1 LGFSDITVS
10 SDRIF
15 IDIEGRD
22 YRHNFFTAIRA
33 PFRVPAPM
41 DKDCRAPHNDS
52 GPNEQLE
59 KAVESDPFRLFPYQA
74 IVDRPRVAWP
84 DGARVAVWVIP
95 NIEHFHIEIGNHAP
109 DIRNHSRRDYG
120 NRVGVWRIIEVLA
133 KHGVRGTVALNA
145 EVGRYYPRI
154 MEEVTKL
161 KWELMGHG
169 LTNSVLL
176 TGMPKDEEAALIA
189 EVHEVIG
196 QWGQTMRGWLGP
208 GLSETWHTL
217 DLLRENG
224 VEYVCDWVN
233 DDLPYRMNNGLYSI
247 PYSIELNDMPL
258 FNMPS
263 IDIGDFE
270 RRIRETFDVL
280 YDEGARNGR
289 VMAIALH
296 PFLIGVPHRI
306 RALDRALA
314 YIASHGNVWFATGSE
329 IIDAYRSQEHK
340 Q

>member
-1 LGFSDITVS
+1 VPNVDANV
-10 SDRIF
+10 RN
-15 IDIEGRD
+15 GRELFEPQERD
-22 YRHNFFTAIRA
+22 
-33 PFRVPAPM
+33 VP
-41 DKDCRAPHNDS
+41 
-52 GPNEQLE
+52 Q
-59 KAVESDPFRLFPYQA
+59 ESDPFPLFPYQA
-74 IVDRPRVAWP
+74 IVDRPPVVWP
-84 DGARVAVWVIP
+84 NGARVAVWVIP
-95 NIEHFHIEIGNHAP
+95 NIEHFHIEIGNQAP

-145 EVGRYYPRI
+145 EVGRFYPRI
-154 MEEVTKL
+154 MEAVTKL
-161 KWELMGHG
+161 QWELMGHG

-176 TGMPKDEEAALIA
+176 TGMPKDKEAAVIA
-189 EVHEVIG
+189 EAREIIG

-208 GLSETWHTL
+208 GLGETWHTL
-217 DLLRENG
+217 DLLREHG
-224 VEYVCDWVN
+224 VQYVCDWVN

-258 FNMPS
+258 FNVPS
-263 IDIGDFE
+263 IDIGEFE

-280 YDEGARNGR
+280 YEEGARSGR

-306 RALDRALA
+306 RTLDRALS
-314 YIASHGNVWFATGSE
+314 YIASHGSVWFATGSE
-329 IIDAYRSQEHK
+329 IIDAYRSQEQK

>member
-1 LGFSDITVS
+1 VS
-10 SDRIF
+10 Q
-15 IDIEGRD
+15 E
-22 YRHNFFTAIRA
+22 
-33 PFRVPAPM
+33 
-41 DKDCRAPHNDS
+41 S
-52 GPNEQLE
+52 G
-59 KAVESDPFRLFPYQA
+59 PFRLFPYQA
-74 IVDRPRVAWP
+74 IVDRPRVTWP
-84 DGARVAVWVIP
+84 NGARVAVWVIP
-95 NIEHFHIEIGNHAP
+95 NIEHFHIEIGNQAP

-145 EVGRYYPRI
+145 EVGRFYPRI

-161 KWELMGHG
+161 QWELMGHG

-176 TGMPKDEEAALIA
+176 TGLPKDKEAGVIA
-189 EVHEVIG
+189 EAREIIG

-208 GLSETWHTL
+208 GLGETWHTL
-217 DLLRENG
+217 DLLREHG

-263 IDIGDFE
+263 IDIGEFE

-280 YDEGARNGR
+280 YEEGARNGR

-306 RALDRALA
+306 RTLDRALS
-314 YIASHGNVWFATGSE
+314 YIASHGSVWFATGSE
-329 IIDAYRSQEHK
+329 IIDAYRSQEHSQEQK
-340 Q
+340 R